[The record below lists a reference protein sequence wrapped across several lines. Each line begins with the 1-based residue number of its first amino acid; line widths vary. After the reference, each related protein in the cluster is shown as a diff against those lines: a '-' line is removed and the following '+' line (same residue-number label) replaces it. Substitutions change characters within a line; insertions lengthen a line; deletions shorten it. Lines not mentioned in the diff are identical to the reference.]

1 MNCDFFC
8 LLCKKSPRKLDCGD
22 CTIVAMKN
30 RKMSLMIA
38 VTVIVLCHDL
48 VFIRLG
54 NMILC
59 VYVSCLLL

>member
-1 MNCDFFC
+1 
-8 LLCKKSPRKLDCGD
+8 
-22 CTIVAMKN
+22 MKN

-38 VTVIVLCHDL
+38 VIVIVLCHDL
-48 VFIRLG
+48 IFIRLG